1 MSIYFHVLTTSFL
14 IKIFMKDLE
23 DNHIKIITFPKIMRN
38 SCNTAYSSVTDDLTA
53 FFMLAKC
60 GQKKGCIYI

>member
-1 MSIYFHVLTTSFL
+1 MYFHVLTTSFL

-38 SCNTAYSSVTDDLTA
+38 SCNTSVTDDLTA